1 MTSKEL
7 RDIRFETVRKG
18 YDPDRVDA
26 IMERAADQIDQLNA
40 EKQKADQK
48 MAVLAE
54 KLEEYMAEEDKIRT
68 TLLGAQKMSDTI
80 LCEARQKAEILL
92 REAMLKADRATTAA
106 AQRVEN
112 EQMAY
117 ERLRTEV
124 GRFKNDV
131 LTIYKTHLEVLST
144 IPEPEQPAAEE
155 ESVAEEPAAEQASE
169 PVEPSAEQTAEPAE
183 PSAEEPAE
191 EPVSEAEASDGEP
204 DGQPEEPFE
213 PLAEDTEKTGKEKRS
228 SRFAELD
235 FGDDFSFN
243 RK

>member
-144 IPEPEQPAAEE
+144 IPEPEQPAAE
-155 ESVAEEPAAEQASE
+155 QASE

>member
-1 MTSKEL
+1 MTENLAHPQFSKGL
-7 RDIRFETVRKG
+7 SG
-18 YDPDRVDA
+18 YKAEEVDA
-26 IMERAADQIDQLNA
+26 YI
-40 EKQKADQK
+40 EKVLDTIRDLKEQNEVLEDKIG
-48 MAVLAE
+48 VLAE
-54 KLEEYMAEEDKIRT
+54 SLQKYREDEDSLREA
-68 TLLGAQKMSDTI
+68 LLGAQKMSDTI

-183 PSAEEPAE
+183 
-191 EPVSEAEASDGEP
+191 EPVSEAEVSDGEP

>member
-54 KLEEYMAEEDKIRT
+54 KLEEYMAEE
-68 TLLGAQKMSDTI
+68 GAQKMSDTI

-169 PVEPSAEQTAEPAE
+169 PVEP
-183 PSAEEPAE
+183 
-191 EPVSEAEASDGEP
+191 VSEAEASDGEP

>member
-183 PSAEEPAE
+183 
-191 EPVSEAEASDGEP
+191 EPVSEAEVSDGEP